1 MGMSTSSSGGAIAE
15 INVTPLVDVML
26 VLLIIF
32 MVTAPMMNNVGVTV
46 DLPRAEAPPLDRND
60 EDQLILSID
69 AELNYY
75 IGEYAYELEELQTK
89 LAAIA
94 QANPEQNVF
103 LQADGEVPYR
113 AIAALMG
120 VAKQA
125 GMVRVGL
132 VFEPGVGD
140 LRKPDED

>member
-1 MGMSTSSSGGAIAE
+1 MSSGSSGGSIAE

-46 DLPRAEAPPLDRND
+46 DLPRAEAPPLDRSD
-60 EDQLILSID
+60 DDQLVLSID
-69 AELNYY
+69 ADLNYY
-75 IGEYAYELEELQTK
+75 IGEYAYDIEELEAK
-89 LAAIA
+89 LSAIA
-94 QANPEQNVF
+94 LANPEQNVF
-103 LQADGEVPYR
+103 LQADGDVPYR

-140 LRKPDED
+140 LTKQDED